1 MVYSMENPSINGWW
15 WGFPLFQETS
25 KSGTVPKC
33 SLTDTC
39 WWNTMDLARFMVAVA
54 LKNSPSGWN
63 IFVQVISDERS
74 GYDAA
79 TDPASLFTRYV
90 NICPRQKSRTIRH
103 WVWIGIEG
111 DEVRMIQWCISGTY
125 DIVWWYNETPF
136 LHIFTYNQWFM
147 RDLYLPG
154 WRFEPPDSQVA
165 IQIRILGARVLR
177 NWGSFVHHSCDIE
190 PVATWHLN
198 SKKCNQPKPL

>member
-1 MVYSMENPSINGWW
+1 MMGVPLISRKLQIRDRAKMQFDWHMLVKHYYGFSEIHGGSGSEKVHIGMAHFRPGDFWWKKWLRCRYRPSLSLHALREYLSSTEVANDP
-15 WGFPLFQETS
+15 PL
-25 KSGTVPKC
+25 G
-33 SLTDTC
+33 L
-39 WWNTMDLARFMVAVA
+39 NR
-54 LKNSPSGWN
+54 
-63 IFVQVISDERS
+63 
-74 GYDAA
+74 
-79 TDPASLFTRYV
+79 
-90 NICPRQKSRTIRH
+90 
-103 WVWIGIEG
+103 EG